1 MRIDEIRSPGFLSN
15 SHALRKEM
23 IRAISFCQ
31 IQCSESKQEKLT
43 DLVLFLNEALAL
55 CNAELDDDED
65 EVKPEPVEPVM
76 TYSHYTALLPAPEV
90 AHVKPKGSAKGK
102 AAR

>member
-55 CNAELDDDED
+55 CNAELDADED

-76 TYSHYTALLPAPEV
+76 VHSHYTALLPAPEV
-90 AHVKPKGSAKGK
+90 ARETKKGAGKGK
-102 AAR
+102 VSR